1 MRHARTF
8 ALTAL
13 AALVAGAVAFT
24 QSLAQTVVEPLAEAA
39 PVEVMALDEVDIF
52 KALAE
57 SKPGDAEAGAGK
69 AGLCAACHGMDGNPM
84 EGMPYPRLAGQSE
97 RFIAHELALFK
108 AGQRT
113 AGLAP
118 AMVPFALDL
127 SAQDMRD
134 LGAFFERQTSG
145 AGIAD
150 DTPIPDGPYKDLSF
164 YQVGETLYR
173 GGDVARGIPACLAC
187 HGPSGAGNPGPAYP
201 HVGGQEAGYVERRLQ
216 EYRAGVA
223 EAHDARLFQIMATV
237 AAPLTDQEIAALANY
252 LQGLH
257 RAPDAAARA
266 AIEAAAAVQ

>member
-8 ALTAL
+8 VLIAL
-13 AALVAGAVAFT
+13 AALVAGAAAFT
-24 QSLAQTVVEPLAEAA
+24 QSLAHTVVEPLTDAV
-39 PVEVMALDEVDIF
+39 PVEVVELDEIEVF

-57 SKPGDAEAGAGK
+57 SKPGDPEAGAGK
-69 AGLCAACHGMDGNPM
+69 ATLCAACHGMDGNPV

-97 RFIAHELALFK
+97 RFIARELALFK

-113 AGLAP
+113 TGLAP
-118 AMVPFALDL
+118 AMTPFALDL

-134 LGAFFERQTSG
+134 LGAFFERQTSA

-150 DTPIPDGPYKDLSF
+150 DTVVTDGPYKDLSF
-164 YQVGETLYR
+164 YQVGEKIYR

-201 HVGGQEAGYVERRLQ
+201 HVGGQEAAYVERRLQ
-216 EYRAGVA
+216 EYRTGIA
-223 EAHDARLFQIMATV
+223 EARDARLFQIMATV
-237 AAPLTDQEIAALANY
+237 AAPLTDQEIAALASY

-257 RAPDAAARA
+257 RTPDAATRA
-266 AIEAAAAVQ
+266 AIEATGGQR